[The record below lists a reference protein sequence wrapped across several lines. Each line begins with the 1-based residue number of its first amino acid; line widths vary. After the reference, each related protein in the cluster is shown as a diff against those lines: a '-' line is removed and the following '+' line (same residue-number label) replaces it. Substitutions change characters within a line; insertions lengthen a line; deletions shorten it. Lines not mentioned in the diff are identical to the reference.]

1 MLETG
6 RPVSDVLWYLGD
18 EISHKPDQEYDFPA
32 GFRYDYCNPDVL
44 LNRLSV
50 KNGNVVTPEG
60 LSYRFIWIPENKRML
75 PETIEKLHQLIL
87 QGAKVVAAAPVSI
100 ATLIGGEQAQKRF
113 DDAVASVWGDVQPGG
128 CKAIGKG
135 MIYTDTD
142 IEKAL
147 QSIGL
152 RPDVIGDV
160 RWFHRKS
167 KNMDWYFVTPLKQS
181 SFEGKVAFAAEGA
194 VEIWDAVTGET
205 RPASAEYRDG
215 YTYVDLKLLY
225 AGSCFVVFNSKKGHV
240 NCSEPEQRAETVI
253 AGPWEVS
260 FPEGWGAPS
269 DVTMTELM
277 PWCEMPFSDEGKAFS
292 GKATYKTVFTL
303 DKDAAGKPVTLDL
316 GKVDMIA
323 HVRLNGKSL
332 RPLWCKPY
340 SHEIGDY
347 VKEGENT
354 LEIDVISTWFNR
366 LVYDASQP
374 EEMRKTWVIAGP
386 SANKSLRPAGLMGP
400 VTLR

>member
-1 MLETG
+1 M
-6 RPVSDVLWYLGD
+6 
-18 EISHKPDQEYDFPA
+18 
-32 GFRYDYCNPDVL
+32 
-44 LNRLSV
+44 
-50 KNGNVVTPEG
+50 
-60 LSYRFIWIPENKRML
+60 
-75 PETIEKLHQLIL
+75 
-87 QGAKVVAAAPVSI
+87 
-100 ATLIGGEQAQKRF
+100 
-113 DDAVASVWGDVQPGG
+113 ASVWGDVQPGG

-194 VEIWDAVTGET
+194 VKIWDAVTGET

-225 AGSCFVVFNSKKGHV
+225 AGSCFVVFNSKKEHV
-240 NCSEPEQRAETVI
+240 NCSEPEQGAETVI

-269 DVTMTELM
+269 DVTVTELM

-303 DKDAAGKPVTLDL
+303 DKDAARKPVTLDL

-323 HVRLNGKSL
+323 QVRLNGESL

-340 SHEIGDY
+340 SLEVGDY

-386 SANKSLRPAGLMGP
+386 SANKPLRHSGLMGP